1 VYTGPPPDAYTLITT
16 PSGVGTVVGAI
27 EDDGGPVGLDTETTG
42 LDPLADRVRLL
53 QVATG
58 RATFLIDL
66 FALSDPTA
74 ALAELFAVLARV
86 EVVGH
91 NLQFD
96 LRFLARLGFTP
107 GRVFDTQLASQV
119 LHAGE
124 RTDTNALLRHALK
137 DVAARELGRP
147 MDKAGQLSDWAGLL
161 TPGQLA
167 YAAADAAVLVP
178 LAESLREKLADADL
192 TPTARLEMRALP
204 GVAWASPVRVDAV
217 AWAAIADAAAAEQTR
232 LAEEMDALAP
242 NGASLF
248 GGRNWNSPDQVKAA
262 FAGLGVTLDSTD
274 DHALAALD
282 HRLATLLRDYRA
294 AAKRAGTYGRQWLV
308 RHVGP
313 DGRVLPSW
321 HQLGAEYSGRMSCSG
336 PNLQNVPR
344 GADYRRCFVAG
355 PGRVLV
361 KADYSQIE
369 LRIAAK
375 LTGERRMLDAYRTGQ
390 DLHSLTAAA
399 LLGKSAGAV
408 TRADRQLAK
417 AVNFGLL
424 YGQSAEGLRAYAQA
438 NYGVGLS
445 VGEAAR
451 HRETFF
457 RTYPGLRTWH
467 RSVGGAPADTRTLG
481 GRRRVG
487 VTRFSEKL
495 NTPVQGTGAD
505 GLKAAI
511 ALLWERRAAC
521 PAATPVL
528 FVHDEIVLEVPEA
541 DADAASAWLRRCM
554 ADAVA
559 PLIDP
564 VPVEVDVSVGRTW
577 GG

>member
-1 VYTGPPPDAYTLITT
+1 
-16 PSGVGTVVGAI
+16 
-27 EDDGGPVGLDTETTG
+27 
-42 LDPLADRVRLL
+42 
-53 QVATG
+53 
-58 RATFLIDL
+58 
-66 FALSDPTA
+66 
-74 ALAELFAVLARV
+74 V

-124 RTDTNALLRHALK
+124 RAENNAVLRHKLG
-137 DVAARELGRP
+137 DVAARELGRQL
-147 MDKAGQLSDWAGLL
+147 DKAEQKSDWSHPTL
-161 TPGQLA
+161 TPEQLA

-178 LAESLREKLADADL
+178 LAESLRARLAAADL
-192 TPTARLEMRALP
+192 ARTAELEMRALP
-204 GVAWASPVRVDAV
+204 GVTWAAPVRLNSA
-217 AWAAIADAAAAEQTR
+217 AWVAIADAAAAEQAR
-232 LAEEMDALAP
+232 LAGEMDALAP
-242 NGASLF
+242 NGTSLF
-248 GGRNWNSPDQVKAA
+248 GGRNWNSPDQVRAA
-262 FAGLGVTLDSTD
+262 FTGLGVTLDSTD
-274 DHALAALD
+274 DDALAALD
-282 HRLATLLRDYRA
+282 HPLAALLRDYRA
-294 AAKRAGTYGRQWLV
+294 AAKRAGTYGRKWLDK
-308 RHVGP
+308 HLGA
-313 DGRVLPSW
+313 DGRVMPSW
-321 HQLGAEYSGRMSCSG
+321 NQLGAEYSGRMSCSD

-344 GADYRRCFVAG
+344 SADYRRCFVAG
-355 PGRVLV
+355 PGNVLV

-375 LTGERRMLDAYRTGQ
+375 LTGERRMLDAYQTGQ

-399 LLGKSAGAV
+399 LLGKPASEV
-408 TRADRQLAK
+408 TKADRQLAK

-424 YGQSAEGLRAYAQA
+424 YGQSAKGLRAYALS
-438 NYGVGLS
+438 NYGVSLS
-445 VGEAAR
+445 ADEAAR

-457 RTYPGLRTWH
+457 RTYPGLRRWH
-467 RSVGGAPADTRTLG
+467 RSVGDAPTDTRTLG

-487 VTRFSEKL
+487 VARFSEKL

-511 ALLWERRAAC
+511 ALLWERRAEC
-521 PAATPVL
+521 PGAVAVL

-541 DADAASAWLRRCM
+541 DADRRRRCM

-559 PLIDP
+559 PLIDT
-564 VPVEVDVSVGRTW
+564 VPVEVEVSAGRTW